1 MVSGVPWCDWC
12 EEGGHPGCE
21 VDVAGKPPHFPLET
35 QTLVVKT
42 FSNQVRGGKRNL
54 LKTEL
59 DKLVA
64 TSLKSVQLISLP
76 EGNLNTAFP
85 VL

>member
-21 VDVAGKPPHFPLET
+21 VAGKPPHFPLET